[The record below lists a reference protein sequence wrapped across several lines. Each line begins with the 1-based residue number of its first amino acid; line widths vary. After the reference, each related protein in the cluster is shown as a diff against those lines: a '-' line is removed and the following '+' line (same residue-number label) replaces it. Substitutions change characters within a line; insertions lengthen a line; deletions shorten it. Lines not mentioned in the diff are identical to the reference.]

1 VKNLI
6 PVKFQETQ
14 GDIEMMKR
22 NAGMEGSS
30 VWLIPDGDLPPPGKG
45 RLKGHESLM
54 ILNTNRKNARIRLDF
69 FFEEKD
75 PVRDIKVSVLGE
87 RVRCFRL
94 DTPLGEK
101 GYRVPCGQ
109 YALRIRSDVPV
120 VVQFGRMDVRQ
131 PNLAYY
137 GTMAYPVR

>member
-6 PVKFQETQ
+6 PVKFQETK
-14 GDIEMMKR
+14 GDIEMTKR
-22 NAGMEGSS
+22 NASMEGSS

-45 RLKGHESLM
+45 KLQGHEALM
-54 ILNTNRKNARIRLDF
+54 ILNTNRKDAGIRLDF
-69 FFEEKD
+69 FFEEEE
-75 PVRDIKVSVLGE
+75 PVRDIKVSVPAE

-94 DTPLGEK
+94 DKPLGDK
-101 GYRVPCGQ
+101 KYRVPYGQ

-137 GTMAYPVR
+137 GTMAHPAG